1 MLVLKVVVS
10 ILVVCLFTR
19 LSAEQQSTKIWQHFK
34 IVVET
39 AVWIFLLQS
48 WSEARIA
55 IIAPFGLFKIIGI
68 LYVVACLGMLGILLT
83 DLVHLNKKS
92 TQHIARDVGVK
103 NWAKGI
109 DRGKG
114 TWKKNHKIL
123 MGKVQHKWV
132 EGVLQNSLHKHVQN
146 ALGWEEMPA
155 MADMEWR
162 QGVQSTETLPSDTPL
177 LKRFDQLEPARS
189 LLVLGAAGVGKTM
202 LLLKLAQDLLGRVQ
216 STDGTTPL
224 PIVLHLSSWRTQGL
238 SDRTNLTFIAWLQE
252 ALWQQYQIRRDAS
265 FSELKQRQWILLL
278 DGLDEVA
285 EQYRDTCVEAL
296 NQFRQ
301 TFGNIDVVLCCRTA
315 EYEAL
320 NTSLDELQ
328 AIIRIQPLSEAQVHH
343 YLNHGGELLTGL
355 LSAWQKDTAVR
366 TLTFTPLYLGLLTL
380 AYRNHS
386 AEELMNVPEDQRLRI
401 LFDRYI
407 QQMFL
412 QGSVSQAKQQKMRRW
427 LSRIAQGMG
436 SEKEFLIE
444 QMQSNAWLLTV
455 RDQWAYRL
463 SLGVLVGLI
472 GGLIIRPIGWLIFML
487 LYWGVLGSLGA
498 VFYGIVWLMIAIV
511 AGEFFQWL
519 FIGLLAGIVLVVT
532 IWLLAKYYAH
542 LNRRINAS
550 ILQDSYPNQEIWHR
564 FRVLL
569 MNCIKYFFV
578 TTSLSGFL
586 LIAFF
591 PLLEDL
597 AFRSMLEIVIGLVF
611 ILLVLRG
618 EGLVCFQ
625 HVALR
630 LALALTQQVPLDLV
644 MLFKQ
649 AEKRL
654 FIYRIGGSYVFV
666 HRYLQEHFANLSFDE
681 T

>member
-10 ILVVCLFTR
+10 ILVVWLFTR
-19 LSAEQQSTKIWQHFK
+19 LSAEQQSTKIWQYFK
-34 IVVET
+34 ILVET

-48 WSEARIA
+48 WPEARMA
-55 IIAPFGLFKIIGI
+55 IISPFGLPKIIGI
-68 LYVVACLGMLGILLT
+68 LYVVVCLGMLGILLT
-83 DLVHLNKKS
+83 DLVQLKKKS
-92 TQHIARDVGVK
+92 TQHIALDVGVK
-103 NWAKGI
+103 NWAIGI
-109 DRGKG
+109 ERGKG
-114 TWKKNHKIL
+114 TWEKNRKIL
-123 MGKVQHKWV
+123 MGKVHQKWI

-146 ALGWEEMPA
+146 ALGWDEMPVI
-155 MADMEWR
+155 ADMEWR
-162 QGVQSTETLPSDTPL
+162 QGVQPTETLPSDTPL

-189 LLVLGAAGVGKTM
+189 LLVLGAAGAGKTV
-202 LLLKLAQDLLGRVQ
+202 LLLKLAQDLLERTQ
-216 STDGTTPL
+216 STDVTTPL
-224 PIVLHLSSWRTQGL
+224 PIVLNLSSWRTQGL

-252 ALWQQYQIRRDAS
+252 ALWHQYQIRRDAS

-320 NTSLDELQ
+320 NTPLDELQ
-328 AIIRIQPLSEAQVHH
+328 VIIRIQPLSEAQVHH
-343 YLNHGGELLTGL
+343 YLHHGGELLAGI
-355 LSAWQKDTAVR
+355 LSAWQKDPSLR

-386 AEELMNVPEDQRLRI
+386 AEGLMNVPEDQRLRI

-412 QGSVSQAKQQKMRRW
+412 QGSVSQTKQQQMQRW
-427 LSRIAQGMG
+427 LSRIAQGIG

-444 QMQSNAWLLTV
+444 QMKANVWLLTV

-472 GGLIIRPIGWLIFML
+472 GGLSIKPIGWLIFML

-498 VFYGIVWLMIAIV
+498 VFYGIVLLMIAIV
-511 AGEFFQWL
+511 AGEFLKWL

-532 IWLLAKYYAH
+532 IWLLAKYYAQ

-550 ILQDSYPNQEIWHR
+550 ILHDSYPNQEIWYR

-569 MNCIKYFFV
+569 MNCIKHFFV

-597 AFRSMLEIVIGLVF
+597 AFRSMLESVIGLVF

-618 EGLVCFQ
+618 EGLVCIQ

-649 AEKRL
+649 AEDRL
-654 FIYRIGGSYVFV
+654 FIYRIGGSYVFI